1 MKKVEKNNHKKIF
14 DKLLLFVL
22 DRNRAFLSFFCFVP
36 VNEGIQTPSI
46 KTMDN
51 NFASPC
57 KTNQSNNKKQSQVA

>member
-1 MKKVEKNNHKKIF
+1 MVEKITAIYDN
-14 DKLLLFVL
+14 LLLFML

-57 KTNQSNNKKQSQVA
+57 KTIQTYNKNRVR

>member
-1 MKKVEKNNHKKIF
+1 MKKVEINDRKKIF
-14 DKLLLFVL
+14 DNLLLFVL

-51 NFASPC
+51 NFTSPC
-57 KTNQSNNKKQSQVA
+57 ITNQTNNKNRVR